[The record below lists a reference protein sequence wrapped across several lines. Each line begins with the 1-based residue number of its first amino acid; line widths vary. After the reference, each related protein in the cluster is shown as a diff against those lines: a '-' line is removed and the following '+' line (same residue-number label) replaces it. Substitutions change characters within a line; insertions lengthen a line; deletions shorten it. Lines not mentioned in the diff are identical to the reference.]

1 MKKTLAIV
9 LAAGMLMAVPAL
21 AREAAPETANV
32 SAPRVITTTDG
43 VLSMQLPDD
52 NWKVTED
59 SQAWFVVTNG
69 NDTITIDHLSNGEA
83 LPNPVVADNTYGGV
97 FEAYISNNNEVFV
110 VKGLA
115 SDRSDLS
122 TLIQAAGTINILK
135 ADTKT
140 AVQKE
145 TKPQVSDFG
154 VRKIDATYYCVV
166 DDLNVRT
173 GCSAN
178 DPAIGKLNK
187 GDEVHVIGMVTKNGE
202 DCGWY
207 QISFNGTQAYV
218 SASFLAAT
226 KPEDSK
232 SLVYCEYCGE
242 WYEEGNIFRNHV
254 CPNRDYAMGVE
265 NGAIELPAESGDHAG
280 EAYCEYC
287 GQWYE
292 EGNVFRNHICP
303 ERDAANGEGDDPNVD
318 YGVEVNDYEN

>member
-135 ADTKT
+135 TDTKT
-140 AVQKE
+140 AVKKE
-145 TKPQVSDFG
+145 AKPQVSEFG
-154 VRKIDATYYCVV
+154 IRKIDATYYCVT

-178 DPAIGKLNK
+178 DAAIGKLNK
-187 GDEVHVIGMVTKNGE
+187 GDAVQVIGMVTKNGQ
-202 DCGWY
+202 DYGWD

-218 SASFLAAT
+218 SASFLSAT
-226 KPEDSK
+226 KPEEEAK
-232 SLVYCEYCGE
+232 NMVYCEYCGE
-242 WYEEGNIFRNHV
+242 WYEEGNIFRNHA

-265 NGAIELPAESGDHAG
+265 NGTIELPSEPADDHAG

-287 GQWYE
+287 GEWYE

-303 ERDAANGEGDDPNVD
+303 NRDYAMGLEDDE
-318 YGVEVNDYEN
+318 VEINDYEN